1 MFRDIA
7 YITSDYTVRVQD
19 GFLIFRW
26 WRKYV
31 PKDASED
38 LSHSDT
44 RASLQLNGFEYHVY
58 NRSSV
63 YRELEKKF
71 CLEPKLFGPEKSD
84 DDLDSSDNKST
95 NDPDNRTQIL
105 NSEGVGKKGKNWRD
119 LVPVIKVDISSGKVV
134 FGNRTLPRTLVVS
147 FEEARCTYS
156 TKPAACSLD
165 HWMHSLK
172 CKAENFKVLLASSP
186 KYTGLRDEPPRY
198 MGQGGFVVASSNEVD
213 VFNGSLG
220 IENKKI

>member
-7 YITSDYTVRVQD
+7 FITTDYTIRVQD

-44 RASLQLNGFEYHVY
+44 RASIQLNGFEYHVY

-71 CLEPKLFGPEKSD
+71 CLEPRLFGPGPNEDEEDNEANEDRSVKERSAKS
-84 DDLDSSDNKST
+84 
-95 NDPDNRTQIL
+95 
-105 NSEGVGKKGKNWRD
+105 KN
-119 LVPVIKVDISSGKVV
+119 
-134 FGNRTLPRTLVVS
+134 
-147 FEEARCTYS
+147 
-156 TKPAACSLD
+156 
-165 HWMHSLK
+165 
-172 CKAENFKVLLASSP
+172 AENTNCMRSETSHEL
-186 KYTGLRDEPPRY
+186 
-198 MGQGGFVVASSNEVD
+198 
-213 VFNGSLG
+213 
-220 IENKKI
+220 